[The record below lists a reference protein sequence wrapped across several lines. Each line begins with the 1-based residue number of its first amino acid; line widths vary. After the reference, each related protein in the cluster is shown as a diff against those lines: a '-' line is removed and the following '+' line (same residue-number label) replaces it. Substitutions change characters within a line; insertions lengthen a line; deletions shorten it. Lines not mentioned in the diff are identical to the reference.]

1 MSAASS
7 RFVAFW
13 ASHERRALVYG
24 RLLSV
29 TLVLLGLSLAN
40 NYRAWNR
47 PREVV
52 RIACD
57 GIPQLVRINDEV
69 YSEPDEREIRAFVG
83 NFAVLYARGDSFS
96 VVNDYVY
103 CAAKMVAELREQFK
117 QEAKGKG
124 DRPGAIQV
132 VEGLQRRTQVDP
144 SAMEVTID
152 KKSYPWHVN
161 VKGVRQIV
169 GQGPES
175 NEKFELDLEL
185 VRASRN
191 QVIEGLLVY
200 AIRAKGDPIE
210 AAVGL
215 MTRPKGN

>member
-1 MSAASS
+1 MAATNS
-7 RFVAFW
+7 RFIAFW
-13 ASHERRALVYG
+13 ASHERRAQIYG
-24 RLLSV
+24 RLAAVSLI
-29 TLVLLGLSLAN
+29 LLGVSLAN

-52 RIACD
+52 RVACD

-69 YSEPDEREIRAFVG
+69 YSEPDEREIRAFAST
-83 NFAVLYARGDSFS
+83 FAVMYARGDSYS
-96 VVNDYVY
+96 VVNDYVF
-103 CAAKMVAELREQFK
+103 CASKMSADLREQFRR
-117 QEAKGKG
+117 QARGTQ
-124 DRPGAIQV
+124 DQPGAIQV

-144 SAMEVTID
+144 GALAITID
-152 KKSYPWHVN
+152 KKSYPWRVN
-161 VKGVRQIV
+161 VKGDRQIV
-169 GQGPES
+169 GQGPET

-200 AIRAKGDPIE
+200 GIRAVGDPLE

-215 MTRPKGN
+215 LRRPREN